1 MCCTVEAIQ
10 DSSLTL
16 HPRLQR
22 WYQIPDKLAAFN
34 FKPSHKGPLVFSDK
48 TPLACATET
57 RLRCSIETCV
67 LGIKRCAYFPDFIC
81 LLPASL
87 AALLHGCQKA
97 MHAIIAPL
105 PRQFKPDQPFCCYWT
120 AAKLDSSPALATRV
134 ISLGRSCKSRSIGK
148 VSVSRQISA
157 KLTYCRVKHILLSCG
172 LPFKP
177 GFSQK

>member
-34 FKPSHKGPLVFSDK
+34 FKPSHKGPLLFSDK

-67 LGIKRCAYFPDFIC
+67 LGIKCCAYFPDFIC

-97 MHAIIAPL
+97 MRAIIAPL
-105 PRQFKPDQPFCCYWT
+105 PRQLKPGHPF
-120 AAKLDSSPALATRV
+120 ALIGLQRKLDSSRALVTRTTN
-134 ISLGRSCKSRSIGK
+134 LGKSCKSRSIGQ
-148 VSVSRQISA
+148 VSVSRESSA
-157 KLTYCRVKHILLSCG
+157 
-172 LPFKP
+172 
-177 GFSQK
+177 